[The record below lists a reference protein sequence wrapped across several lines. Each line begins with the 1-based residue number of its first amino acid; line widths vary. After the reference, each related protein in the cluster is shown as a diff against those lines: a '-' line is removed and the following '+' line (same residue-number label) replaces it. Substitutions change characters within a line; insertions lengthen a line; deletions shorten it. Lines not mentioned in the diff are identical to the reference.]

1 MFLKKQDYPMKKI
14 FVGAAFYVLGILA
27 NYVFGAERYRP
38 GIGMEL
44 FGSITFLDGFIRGV
58 LPKIMKRN
66 HKKVES

>member
-1 MFLKKQDYPMKKI
+1 MKKKDYPMKKI

-27 NYVFGAERYRP
+27 NYSFGAERYRP